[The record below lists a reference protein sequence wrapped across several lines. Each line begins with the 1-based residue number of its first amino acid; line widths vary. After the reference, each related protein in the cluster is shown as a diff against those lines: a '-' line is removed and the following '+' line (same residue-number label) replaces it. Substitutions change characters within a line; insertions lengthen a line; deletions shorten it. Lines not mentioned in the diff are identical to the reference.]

1 MRLLEF
7 VEKYNNMANN
17 TLKEQLL
24 SKIKITPYVSI
35 IKKDAYAQLIVDK
48 TTFEQEAYDDNGV
61 TKYRKTDKI
70 RVNSVAQYVQF
81 CRAVIELYTDLE
93 IDEDDKG
100 FIKGYD
106 ALKSSG
112 LLDILMVGSDKADP
126 LIPMSELSEFK
137 TILTMKQ
144 SDIQFNETTTQAFI
158 SKQIGRISDLANA
171 TLTPF
176 MDVVSKKLDEIPKED
191 LDKVVEFAKNGGFKE
206 VQDMEIINLP
216 RGCGKTT
223 NIIIEAVKTGYPI
236 ITLRNTMKRDIER
249 RAEKITNK
257 KITVY
262 TVAEFLNDNFW
273 CDKIDKKPE
282 HILIDELPYILEELL
297 GSKCET
303 ATMTSK
309 SLEEYYGHRD
319 LDRQEIQ
326 ILCYKIEK
334 AVTGCHGL
342 FHFPFN
348 PALLLFLIEETF
360 KLDAVMDVNLE
371 IKLLNVVALGK
382 YDQ

>member
-1 MRLLEF
+1 MKLLEF
-7 VEKYNNMANN
+7 VEKYNDMANN

-70 RVNSVAQYVQF
+70 RVNSVGQYVQF

-93 IDEDDKG
+93 IDDDDKG

-112 LLDILMVGSDKADP
+112 LLDILMVGSDKTDP

-144 SDIQFNETTTQAFI
+144 SDTQFNETTAQAFI

-171 TLTPF
+171 TLTPL

-191 LDKVVEFAKNGGFKE
+191 LDKVVEFAKNGNFKE
-206 VQDMEIINLP
+206 V
-216 RGCGKTT
+216 
-223 NIIIEAVKTGYPI
+223 
-236 ITLRNTMKRDIER
+236 
-249 RAEKITNK
+249 
-257 KITVY
+257 
-262 TVAEFLNDNFW
+262 
-273 CDKIDKKPE
+273 
-282 HILIDELPYILEELL
+282 
-297 GSKCET
+297 
-303 ATMTSK
+303 
-309 SLEEYYGHRD
+309 
-319 LDRQEIQ
+319 
-326 ILCYKIEK
+326 
-334 AVTGCHGL
+334 
-342 FHFPFN
+342 
-348 PALLLFLIEETF
+348 
-360 KLDAVMDVNLE
+360 
-371 IKLLNVVALGK
+371 
-382 YDQ
+382 

>member
-1 MRLLEF
+1 MKILEF
-7 VEKYNNMANN
+7 VEKYNHTANSS
-17 TLKEQLL
+17 LKEQML

-70 RVNSVAQYVQF
+70 RVNSVTQYVQF

-126 LIPMSELSEFK
+126 LIPMNELSEFK

-144 SDIQFNETTTQAFI
+144 SDIKFNETTTQAFI

-171 TLTPF
+171 TLTPL
-176 MDVVSKKLDEIPKED
+176 MDVVSKKLDEVLKED

-206 VQDMEIINLP
+206 V
-216 RGCGKTT
+216 
-223 NIIIEAVKTGYPI
+223 
-236 ITLRNTMKRDIER
+236 
-249 RAEKITNK
+249 
-257 KITVY
+257 
-262 TVAEFLNDNFW
+262 
-273 CDKIDKKPE
+273 
-282 HILIDELPYILEELL
+282 
-297 GSKCET
+297 
-303 ATMTSK
+303 
-309 SLEEYYGHRD
+309 
-319 LDRQEIQ
+319 
-326 ILCYKIEK
+326 
-334 AVTGCHGL
+334 
-342 FHFPFN
+342 
-348 PALLLFLIEETF
+348 
-360 KLDAVMDVNLE
+360 
-371 IKLLNVVALGK
+371 
-382 YDQ
+382 

>member
-1 MRLLEF
+1 MKLLEF

-17 TLKEQLL
+17 TLREQLL
-24 SKIKITPYVSI
+24 SKIKITPYVSF
-35 IKKDAYAQLIVDK
+35 IKKEVYAQLIVDK

-144 SDIQFNETTTQAFI
+144 SDTQFNETTTQAFI

-171 TLTPF
+171 TLKPL

-191 LDKVVEFAKNGGFKE
+191 LDKVVEFAKNGNFKE
-206 VQDMEIINLP
+206 V
-216 RGCGKTT
+216 
-223 NIIIEAVKTGYPI
+223 
-236 ITLRNTMKRDIER
+236 
-249 RAEKITNK
+249 
-257 KITVY
+257 
-262 TVAEFLNDNFW
+262 
-273 CDKIDKKPE
+273 
-282 HILIDELPYILEELL
+282 
-297 GSKCET
+297 
-303 ATMTSK
+303 
-309 SLEEYYGHRD
+309 
-319 LDRQEIQ
+319 
-326 ILCYKIEK
+326 
-334 AVTGCHGL
+334 
-342 FHFPFN
+342 
-348 PALLLFLIEETF
+348 
-360 KLDAVMDVNLE
+360 
-371 IKLLNVVALGK
+371 
-382 YDQ
+382 